1 MKKLLILLIGL
12 LAFLGANSQ
21 VIRPAYSLTL
31 WDLTV
36 LNNMTVAGTLTVDT
50 LISTGGGSFA
60 DSVSMLSANLP
71 TGGSVTNP
79 TLNFGNGNTGFW
91 EQSDDQVRWAFGGVE
106 QFHFDVSGIFGGS
119 TGNPFMIDEVAS
131 DTNPVWVFTG
141 DTDTGLG
148 RQGADAVSLTAG
160 GVEAIRATESTTITG
175 ILYDDWNVTGK
186 LGVGRIPTAYP
197 FEVAGNIRAVSGHV
211 LFSANYGVV
220 DMIEAQYG
228 FFPRD
233 ASDNLTIKTANTVR
247 MLINSTGNVGI
258 NDVTPSEGTLTV
270 GGTGYFSDILT
281 TNGLVVK
288 VYTTNVSN
296 PPTDAELDAAFGTPA
311 TVGTGWSAI
320 IDDNAGGVNIYRV
333 VSSGTV
339 WGIFTAVIAL

>member
-60 DSVSMLSANLP
+60 D
-71 TGGSVTNP
+71 
-79 TLNFGNGNTGFW
+79 
-91 EQSDDQVRWAFGGVE
+91 
-106 QFHFDVSGIFGGS
+106 DV
-119 TGNPFMIDEVAS
+119 
-131 DTNPVWVFTG
+131 
-141 DTDTGLG
+141 
-148 RQGADAVSLTAG
+148 
-160 GVEAIRATESTTITG
+160 
-175 ILYDDWNVTGK
+175 NVTGK

-197 FEVAGNIRAVSGHV
+197 LEVAGNIRAVSGHV
-211 LFSANYGVV
+211 LFSAGYGAV

-228 FFPRD
+228 FYPRD
-233 ASDNLTIKTANTVR
+233 GSDQLTIKTANTVR